1 MDTPLKK
8 WIRWLAVIHD
18 DVQQL
23 LVNKD
28 IFWEVQK
35 MIRNNTRIHKPS
47 SFYQYLGDTY
57 ISHITVGIRRQL
69 KIDQTS
75 ISFARLLTEI
85 SKHPSFI
92 SRTYYKNLFKGSA
105 VEDLADKQFDKY
117 SEKGAH
123 ISASMVLSDLAK
135 LKSVSVKIEDFVD
148 KRVAHRDKRNPKIL
162 PKFHEVDTCIDA
174 LDQLYVKYHLIIHA
188 ASMDTLMPTYQ
199 YDWKEIFYEPWLVVE
214 KEVEESK

>member
-1 MDTPLKK
+1 MDTRLKK

-23 LVNKD
+23 LVNQN
-28 IFWEVQK
+28 IFWEVQEIIK
-35 MIRNNTRIHKPS
+35 NNKRVHKPS

-57 ISHITVGIRRQL
+57 ISHVTVGIRRQL

-85 SKHPSFI
+85 AKHPSSLNRI
-92 SRTYYKNLFKGSA
+92 YYKNLFKGSV

-123 ISASMVLSDLAK
+123 ISASMVQNDLAQ
-135 LKSVSVKIEDFVD
+135 LKSVSAKIEDFVD
-148 KRVAHRDKRNPKIL
+148 KRVAHRDK
-162 PKFHEVDTCIDA
+162 
-174 LDQLYVKYHLIIHA
+174 
-188 ASMDTLMPTYQ
+188 
-199 YDWKEIFYEPWLVVE
+199 
-214 KEVEESK
+214 